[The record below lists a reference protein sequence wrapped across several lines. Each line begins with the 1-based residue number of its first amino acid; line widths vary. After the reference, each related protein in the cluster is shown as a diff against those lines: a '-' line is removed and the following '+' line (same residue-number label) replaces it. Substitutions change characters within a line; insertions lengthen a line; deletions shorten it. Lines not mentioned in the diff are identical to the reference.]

1 MVSAVDR
8 NNKTNQQIKRLDINK
23 AARESDMPSKI
34 VKPFDNLIVV
44 YLQENFNNRL
54 KKGTFPKDFKK
65 GVAHPTHKKDCKTE
79 NQTLDQLP
87 FFLIYLKFMN
97 DFYMI
102 KSRLISVIFSLY
114 NNAAFLSDIMS
125 NVAS

>member
-1 MVSAVDR
+1 MISTADK
-8 NNKTNQQIKRLDINK
+8 NNTTNQQIKRLDINK
-23 AARESDMPSKI
+23 AVRESDMPTKV

-44 YLQENFNNRL
+44 YLQENFNDRL
-54 KKGTFPKDFKK
+54 KKGTFL
-65 GVAHPTHKKDCKTE
+65 KTLKRLWLIQLIKRTAKRK

-102 KSRLISVIFSLY
+102 KSRLISVIISLN

-125 NVAS
+125 NFAS

>member
-8 NNKTNQQIKRLDINK
+8 NNTTNQQIKHLDINK

-65 GVAHPTHKKDCKTE
+65 AVAHPTHKKDCKTKKS
-79 NQTLDQLP
+79 NYGPITIFPNLSKIHGRLLYDQIYTYFSN
-87 FFLIYLKFMN
+87 FFPQ
-97 DFYMI
+97 
-102 KSRLISVIFSLY
+102 
-114 NNAAFLSDIMS
+114 
-125 NVAS
+125 